1 MGERQNMSP
10 EEGRYTWSDYEALMR
25 VIAED
30 NAVDPAGYPAT
41 LKAFE
46 ALPDVPGSILEV
58 GPGSGDFSRLLAARY
73 PNSSVLGIDASD
85 FSIRVAQ
92 ASGAKVPNLRFEL
105 RSSAELSE
113 PPKSF
118 DVITTTFVN
127 HEIFPDAEF
136 VDFLRRVRVVG
147 RKAFIFNDFVR
158 SFGCLTSMS
167 LLRSFAEY
175 GRLLPGVEAWLPG
188 DLKVKAGA
196 FLSQPPS
203 VLEFILDAGLQS

>member
-1 MGERQNMSP
+1 MGSR
-10 EEGRYTWSDYEALMR
+10 
-25 VIAED
+25 
-30 NAVDPAGYPAT
+30 GYAAT
-41 LKAFE
+41 LAAFDSFLD
-46 ALPDVPGSILEV
+46 APPQAVLEV

-73 PNSSVLGIDASD
+73 PNSTVLGIDASE
-85 FSIRVAQ
+85 FSIKVARS
-92 ASGAKVPNLRFEL
+92 SGATLPNLNFEH
-105 RSSAELSE
+105 RSSAELAE
-113 PPKSF
+113 PAKSF
-118 DVITTTFVN
+118 DVVTTTFVN
-127 HEIFPDAEF
+127 HEIFPDTEF

-147 RKAFIFNDFVR
+147 RRAFIFNDFVR